1 MNYRL
6 VTGFVVLALAYV
18 LLVPGLVSPILNLE
32 GRVDKA
38 DLIKLGKDLVN
49 EDQEIPGMFRSAANM
64 MLDRMNAEGSIQAYQ
79 KERSI
84 LGTIQNLF
92 ESGNRLVAILI
103 MVFSIIVPVT
113 KGLLLLIANLPV
125 SQTLRKYGLNISGMV
140 SKWSMADV
148 FVVAVIV
155 AFLAGNAN
163 PDTNEMLK
171 FNATL
176 GSGFYYFLAYC
187 LLSILS
193 AQLLTAKSTVTPSPD
208 PCIES

>member
-6 VTGFVVLALAYV
+6 VSGFAILALAYA
-18 LLVPGLVSPILNLE
+18 LLIPGLISPLLELE

-38 DLIKLGKDLVN
+38 DLVKLGKDLVN
-49 EDQEIPGMFRSAANM
+49 EDKEIPGMFRSAANM
-64 MLDRMNAEGSIQAYQ
+64 MLDKMNTEGSVQAYH

-84 LGTIQNLF
+84 LGTIKSLY

-103 MVFSIIVPVT
+103 MVFSIIVPIT
-113 KGLLLLIANLPV
+113 KGLLLLIAHLPV
-125 SQTLRKYGLNISGMV
+125 RQTLRKYGLSISGMV

-155 AFLAGNAN
+155 AYLAGNAN
-163 PDTNEMLK
+163 PDSTEMLK

-193 AQLLTAKSTVTPSPD
+193 AQLLTANTHSNKMQQN
-208 PCIES
+208 